1 MLSYSGIAPTHV
13 DLREIDLSNEE
24 YRISRCPLDEQL
36 IRSIKDFG
44 VLEAPVLL
52 RRDRGHLIVFGHN
65 RLAALKLTGAEGCE
79 AVMLDSVEP
88 RGYIDYAILKIHRN
102 ELSALGRLKLML
114 ILKNRLGCNEAFLK
128 RFARLGTRAGD
139 EAIAGGGMD
148 ACISALPRPLALF
161 FDSRDINM
169 KMILRVL
176 GLPSGAITLLSG
188 WVDAYA
194 MRVNVFR
201 EIVELLDDIH
211 RRDGTLAAVQGVAPD
226 EARDGREYEQHIHE
240 ALYTI
245 RYPRYSRLRA
255 IADDV
260 VRDIGRKGAEANLP
274 PFFEG
279 DEVGLRFVFRKDED
293 PREAEERLRR
303 ITAEDLKKLFDLL

>member
-1 MLSYSGIAPTHV
+1 MLSYSGIAPSHV
-13 DLREIDLSNEE
+13 DLGEIDLSNEDYKISR
-24 YRISRCPLDEQL
+24 YRIDEQL
-36 IRSIKDFG
+36 IRSIKNFG

-52 RRDRGHLIVFGHN
+52 RRKGGHLIVFGHN
-65 RLAALKLTGAEGCE
+65 RLAALKLAGAEGCE
-79 AVMLDSVEP
+79 AVMLDAVEQ
-88 RGYIDYAILKIHRN
+88 RGYAEYAILKIHRN
-102 ELSALGRLKLML
+102 ELSALGKLRLML
-114 ILKNRLGCNEAFLK
+114 ILRDRLGCNEAFLR
-128 RFARLGTRAGD
+128 RFARLGARAGE

-148 ACISALPRPLALF
+148 ACISALPRPLVSF

-169 KMILRVL
+169 KTILRVL
-176 GLPSGAITLLSG
+176 GLPSAAVALLSG
-188 WVDAYA
+188 WVDACA

-226 EARDGREYEQHIHE
+226 EAREGREYEQHIHE
-240 ALYTI
+240 ALYAI

-255 IADDV
+255 IADQV
-260 VRDIGRKGAEANLP
+260 VRDIGRKGAEAGLP
-274 PFFEG
+274 AFFEG